1 MLVMIADVFIEAILK
16 EHPGGQPSEKPFF
29 IHIFQG
35 LQACTFV
42 RVVLNENGRWK
53 TFP

>member
-29 IHIFQG
+29 IHI
-35 LQACTFV
+35 LQRSTGVHFCKSGT
-42 RVVLNENGRWK
+42 K
-53 TFP
+53 